1 MRLRKSIPNCVVHLG
16 VTDARTD
23 QVDPPSEGLLDAAV
37 SGARWLAIARVCS
50 DSVQFLAAVLLAR
63 HIVPAEFGHAAIALI
78 LVPLSA
84 ILTFE
89 GFASALVQREDIT
102 RAHVEAATLASV
114 VAGAIL
120 SAVTFLGAPIVA
132 EPAFGARTAE
142 LIQEASPLYLIAGIS
157 AVSRS
162 LLWRRL
168 EFRAV
173 SLIETASLVLGAV
186 VSVALA
192 FAGGSGDAIV
202 LGAVAGQVAG
212 TAMMVILAPPARPRF
227 HGRELRQ
234 ILSFG
239 APASGAGL
247 LHVAITNVDYT
258 ILAARL
264 NAGWVGMYWRA
275 FQLGVVYQDK
285 ISGIMMRLAF
295 PVYSRTRDLDELR
308 HLHERATRVH
318 AAVVCPI
325 LAVGIVVM
333 PALVPWLFG
342 GAWRPAI
349 EPAQILCVAG
359 MIAAILTGFAQ
370 VMLAAGRP
378 QALLRFNI
386 VVLIVY
392 GATVWFTA
400 KQGISTV
407 AAAVVGVYA
416 LQLLGV
422 YGILFRRVLGIPV
435 GRMVSDLSPAVVA
448 SAAIVA
454 IGLPLQRLLDTA
466 PAPATVALLA
476 IIGFVIHVTVLRAL
490 FPAVWNDLSGLVRRL
505 VPVRM
510 QPRRWRIVPSAS
522 AS

>member
-1 MRLRKSIPNCVVHLG
+1 
-16 VTDARTD
+16 
-23 QVDPPSEGLLDAAV
+23 
-37 SGARWLAIARVCS
+37 
-50 DSVQFLAAVLLAR
+50 
-63 HIVPAEFGHAAIALI
+63 
-78 LVPLSA
+78 
-84 ILTFE
+84 
-89 GFASALVQREDIT
+89 
-102 RAHVEAATLASV
+102 
-114 VAGAIL
+114 
-120 SAVTFLGAPIVA
+120 
-132 EPAFGARTAE
+132 
-142 LIQEASPLYLIAGIS
+142 
-157 AVSRS
+157 
-162 LLWRRL
+162 
-168 EFRAV
+168 
-173 SLIETASLVLGAV
+173 
-186 VSVALA
+186 
-192 FAGGSGDAIV
+192 
-202 LGAVAGQVAG
+202 
-212 TAMMVILAPPARPRF
+212 
-227 HGRELRQ
+227 
-234 ILSFG
+234 
-239 APASGAGL
+239 
-247 LHVAITNVDYT
+247 VAITNVDYT

-476 IIGFVIHVTVLRAL
+476 IIGVVIHVTVLRAL

-510 QPRRWRIVPSAS
+510 QPRRWRVVPSAS